1 MTVPV
6 PIITA
11 VGAGVGGVVAG
22 WALARLFTGPL
33 LRRAREEL
41 AKAEAL
47 VEEARQTSETAKK
60 EAELAAK
67 DEALRLRLE
76 IERENK
82 AARAEL
88 QRTER
93 RLRNREESLERKLAS
108 VEKRERELNEL
119 QAQLQQKGEELEALK
134 AEARKELERIAGVQ
148 TAEAREMILRTVEE
162 EMQQEIAIRVREMEE
177 KARQESERQAR
188 KIVSLAIQRCCVDQA
203 SESTVSVVPLESD
216 EMKGRIIGR
225 EGRNIRVFEALTG
238 VDLIIDDTP
247 EAVVLSCFDPI
258 RREVARIALSNLV
271 SDGRIHPGRIE
282 DMVNRARSEV
292 KARIQAEGERAC
304 LETGVTG
311 LPPQLVELL
320 GKLFFR
326 TSFGQNMLNHSI
338 EVSHLAAIIAAEI
351 GANVHVARRGGL
363 LHDIGKA
370 LDHEMEGTHI
380 QLGVDL
386 LRRYGESDSVIHC
399 VAAHH
404 EDIPME
410 TVEAVIVY
418 AADSIS
424 STRPGARRENL
435 ETYVKRLQTLE
446 EIADSFPG
454 VEKSFAIQA
463 GREVRIIVRPDE
475 VDDLMSVKLARE
487 VAAKIEA
494 EVQYPG
500 EIKVTVIRETRA
512 TDFAR

>member
-6 PIITA
+6 PIITV

>member
-1 MTVPV
+1 
-6 PIITA
+6 
-11 VGAGVGGVVAG
+11 
-22 WALARLFTGPL
+22 
-33 LRRAREEL
+33 
-41 AKAEAL
+41 
-47 VEEARQTSETAKK
+47 
-60 EAELAAK
+60 
-67 DEALRLRLE
+67 
-76 IERENK
+76 
-82 AARAEL
+82 
-88 QRTER
+88 
-93 RLRNREESLERKLAS
+93 LRNREESLERKLAS

>member
-6 PIITA
+6 FITA
-11 VGAGVGGVVAG
+11 VVGVAVVGLALG
-22 WALARLFTGPL
+22 WALARLGTAPL
-33 LRRAREEL
+33 IQRARDEL
-41 AKAEAL
+41 AEAEAL
-47 VEEARQTSETAKK
+47 SMEAKRESETARK
-60 EAELAAK
+60 EATYAAK
-67 DEALRLRLE
+67 EESLRLRTE
-76 IERENK
+76 TERENK

-88 QRTER
+88 QRVER
-93 RLRNREESLERKLAS
+93 RLRNREENLERKQSVLEKAERDLADGEGIL
-108 VEKRERELNEL
+108 VQKR
-119 QAQLQQKGEELEALK
+119 EELEGLK
-134 AEARKELERIAGVQ
+134 SKARQELEKVSGIQ
-148 TAEAREMILRTVEE
+148 TPEARELILRTVEE
-162 EMQQEIAIRVREMEE
+162 EMQQELAIRVREMEE
-177 KARQESERQAR
+177 KARKDSERQAR

-203 SESTVSVVPLESD
+203 SESTVSVVPLQGD

-225 EGRNIRVFEALTG
+225 EGRNIRMFEGLTG
-238 VDLIIDDTP
+238 VDLIVDDTP

-282 DMVNRARSEV
+282 DVVNKARSEV
-292 KARIQAEGERAC
+292 KSRIHTEGERAC
-304 LETGVTG
+304 LETGLTG
-311 LPPQLVELL
+311 VPPPLIELL

-326 TSFGQNMLNHSI
+326 TSFGQNMLDHSI
-338 EVSHLAAIIAAEI
+338 EVSHLAAMIASEI
-351 GANVHVARRGGL
+351 GANANIARRGGL
-363 LHDIGKA
+363 FHDIGKA

-386 LRRYGESDSVIHC
+386 LRRHRESENVIHC

-404 EDIPME
+404 EDVPLE

-435 ETYVKRLQTLE
+435 ETYVKRLQALE
-446 EIADSFPG
+446 EIADSFEG
-454 VEKSFAIQA
+454 VDKSFAIQA

-475 VDDLMSVKLARE
+475 VDDIMSVKLARE
-487 VAAKIEA
+487 IAGKIQGDL
-494 EVQYPG
+494 QYPG